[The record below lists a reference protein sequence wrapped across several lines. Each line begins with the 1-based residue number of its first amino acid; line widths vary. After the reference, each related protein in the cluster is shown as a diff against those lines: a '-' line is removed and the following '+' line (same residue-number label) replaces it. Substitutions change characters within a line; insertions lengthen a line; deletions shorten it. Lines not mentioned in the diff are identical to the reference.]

1 MGKELASYCQLAE
14 SLEATASSLGEEGAC
29 LPPQIWR
36 ARAWDPLLCPSP
48 GRSWV
53 PPMGRDPHDSMEA
66 ACSERGSLP
75 SIKGSQRLAPPPA
88 PQPVAVDMLTSVR
101 LMTRLREKSF
111 KEGGLPALIA
121 LRTVSRC
128 ISVPIGP
135 SHRGT
140 HCMCERRLHT
150 DVLPP
155 PLDGETLSHYLSLRL
170 GSEGWSQLHRPPALL
185 GPQEWRAYST
195 PVWERAR
202 EDKRG
207 SRPGQAGP
215 RGEWEGKQGTAEAWP
230 LRAGRFSRCSRVWVS
245 WIR

>member
-1 MGKELASYCQLAE
+1 MG
-14 SLEATASSLGEEGAC
+14 G
-29 LPPQIWR
+29 
-36 ARAWDPLLCPSP
+36 
-48 GRSWV
+48 
-53 PPMGRDPHDSMEA
+53 DPHDSMEA
-66 ACSERGSLP
+66 ACSEGGSLP

-88 PQPVAVDMLTSVR
+88 PHPVAAEMLTSVR

-140 HCMCERRLHT
+140 HCMCERHLHT

-170 GSEGWSQLHRPPALL
+170 GSEG
-185 GPQEWRAYST
+185 
-195 PVWERAR
+195 
-202 EDKRG
+202 
-207 SRPGQAGP
+207 
-215 RGEWEGKQGTAEAWP
+215 
-230 LRAGRFSRCSRVWVS
+230 
-245 WIR
+245 